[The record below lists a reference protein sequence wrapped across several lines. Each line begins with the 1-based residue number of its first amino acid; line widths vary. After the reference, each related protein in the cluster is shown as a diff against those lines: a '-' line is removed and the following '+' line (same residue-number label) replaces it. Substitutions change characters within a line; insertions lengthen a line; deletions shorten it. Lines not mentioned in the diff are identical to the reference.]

1 MKKILCVCFSA
12 TYQRTVVF
20 DSLKTGGVNRA
31 NHYGLFASG
40 KAVNSA
46 RVLEQL
52 EKGCERTVCPL
63 GVNSAEFIELAQA
76 DGIQLSWIDVPW
88 KIRECWTLL
97 DNSNHTT
104 TELIADEKVQQQSAV
119 PEPVEGLE
127 IPANLDVKILK
138 LITQQLDEC
147 DALLLAG
154 SRQGI
159 WPQDIYPAICGIAL
173 DIGKIVL
180 ADFIG
185 NDLNMALKTA
195 VPSIIKI
202 NDEEFSKTFGMPATK
217 ENISLKSSEYH
228 NIIVITRG
236 TDSTI
241 AADNGQFYECL
252 VPKVQAV
259 NTIACGDSFNAGFLY
274 EYLKS
279 GNMDAALQKGTW
291 CAVQNALSEVPGSIL

>member
-20 DSLKTGGVNRA
+20 DSLKVGGVNRS
-31 NHYGLFASG
+31 NHYGLYASG

-46 RVLEQL
+46 RVLTQL
-52 EKGCERTVCPL
+52 KKGSAVAVCPL
-63 GVNSAEFIELAQA
+63 GINSAEYIALAQK
-76 DGIQLSWIDVPW
+76 DELELFWIDVPW
-88 KIRECWTLL
+88 KIRDCWTLL
-97 DNSNHTT
+97 DNSAHTT
-104 TELIADEKVQQQSAV
+104 TELIADEKPDA
-119 PEPVEGLE
+119 GLE

-159 WPQDIYPAICGIAL
+159 WPEDIYPAICGIGL
-173 DIGKIVL
+173 DKGKLVL
-180 ADFIG
+180 ADFVG
-185 NDLNMALKTA
+185 NDLNQALKNA

-202 NDEEFSKTFGMPATK
+202 NDEEFSKTFGEPATK
-217 ENISLKSSEYH
+217 ENISKRSSEYH

-236 TDSTI
+236 TDSTL
-241 AADNGQFYECL
+241 AAKDGVFYETP

-259 NTIACGDSFNAGFLY
+259 NTIACGDSFNAGFLF
-274 EYLKS
+274 EYLNS
-279 GNMDAALQKGTW
+279 GDMQKALEKATW
-291 CAVQNALSEVPGSIL
+291 CAVQNALSEIPGSIK

>member
-31 NHYGLFASG
+31 NHYGLYASG

-104 TELIADEKVQQQSAV
+104 TELIADEKVQQSA
-119 PEPVEGLE
+119 LTNAK
-127 IPANLDVKILK
+127 PANLDVKILK

-154 SRQGI
+154 SRQGN

-173 DIGKIVL
+173 DMEKTVL
-180 ADFIG
+180 ADFVG

-202 NDEEFSKTFGMPATK
+202 NDEEFLKTFGIPATK
-217 ENISLKSSEYH
+217 ENICLKSNEYH

-236 TDSTI
+236 TDSTL
-241 AADNGQFYECL
+241 AAQDGQFYECP

-274 EYLKS
+274 EYLNCS
-279 GNMDAALQKGTW
+279 NMDAALKKGTW
-291 CAVQNALSEVPGSIL
+291 CAVQNALSEVPGSTI

>member
-31 NHYGLFASG
+31 NHYGLYASG

-46 RVLEQL
+46 RVLAQL
-52 EKGCERTVCPL
+52 QKGCVKTVCPL
-63 GVNSAEFIELAQA
+63 GKNSAEFIELAKA
-76 DGIQLSWIDVPW
+76 DNLELSWIDVPW

-97 DNSNHTT
+97 DSSNHTT
-104 TELIADEKVQQQSAV
+104 TELIADEKVTATT
-119 PEPVEGLE
+119 E
-127 IPANLDVKILK
+127 NLDIKILK
-138 LITQQLDEC
+138 LITETLDNC

-159 WPQDIYPAICGIAL
+159 WPNDIYPAICGIAL
-173 DIGKIVL
+173 DKGKIVL

-185 NDLNMALKTA
+185 NDLQMALKTA

-202 NDEEFSKTFGMPATK
+202 NDEEFTKTFELPATK
-217 ENISLKSSEYH
+217 ENICKKSSEYH

-236 TDSTI
+236 TDSTL
-241 AADNGQFYECL
+241 AAKDGQFYECP
-252 VPKVQAV
+252 VPKIQAV
-259 NTIACGDSFNAGFLY
+259 NTIACGDSFNAGFLH
-274 EYLKS
+274 EYLNNGDMEK
-279 GNMDAALQKGTW
+279 ALQKGTW
-291 CAVQNALSEVPGSIL
+291 CAVQNALSEVPGSIN

>member
-20 DSLKTGGVNRA
+20 DSLKTGGVNRS
-31 NHYGLFASG
+31 NHYGLYASG

-63 GVNSAEFIELAQA
+63 GVNSAEFIELAQK
-76 DGIQLSWIDVPW
+76 DGLELSWIDVPW

-97 DNSNHTT
+97 DNENHTT
-104 TELIADEKVQQQSAV
+104 TELIADEKPAAS
-119 PEPVEGLE
+119 LE

-138 LITQQLDEC
+138 LITQQLEEC
-147 DALLLAG
+147 DAIILAG

-173 DIGKIVL
+173 DMGKTVL
-180 ADFIG
+180 ADFTG
-185 NDLNMALKTA
+185 NDLNSALKTA

-202 NDEEFSKTFGMPATK
+202 NDEEFSKTFGIPATK
-217 ENISLKSSEYH
+217 ENICAKSQELH

-236 TDSTI
+236 TDSTL
-241 AADNGQFYECL
+241 AAKDGAFYEEP

-274 EYLKS
+274 EYLNS
-279 GNMDAALQKGTW
+279 GNMDAALKKGTW